1 MHSPVNLIAFNEIYR
16 DRIAEAEAVRLAR
29 QGRPAVEKAA
39 RPARLHGF
47 KWLRRARVA

>member
-16 DRIAEAEAVRLAR
+16 DRIAEAESTRRAR
-29 QGRPAVEKAA
+29 EGKPAAPKRTHVLRFE
-39 RPARLHGF
+39 GF